1 MTSSSYKR
9 GDVVLVNFPQSDHI
23 HYNRRPALVVQDE
36 NVPTGLDD
44 RIIVQITSNINRT
57 GPSRIRVDKNTSE
70 GSTMSL
76 LSDSIIRAD
85 KIATV
90 RHHAIDRTIGNCPI
104 MDKVDNALK
113 TILGLS

>member
-9 GDVVLVNFPQSDHI
+9 GDVVLVRFPQSDLI
-23 HYNRRPALVVQDE
+23 HFKHRPALVVQDE
-36 NVPTGLDD
+36 NVPTGMDD
-44 RIIVQITSNINRT
+44 RIIVQITSNTDRT

-113 TILGLS
+113 IILGL